1 MTDETLSSEQEDSK
15 LKGSE
20 QDDSKAEGSEL
31 ESEARTSLGHASL
44 FSTVQKNELSDKL
57 PPVERKLKQI
67 IEAALMAAGKPLTP
81 DALQNL
87 FTDAGRPAKTDIVKA
102 LHEIKNDC
110 YDRGFE
116 LVEVASGWRFQVRH
130 ELSTWVS
137 RLWEEK
143 PQRYSRALLETL
155 SLVAYKQPITR
166 GEIEEVRGV
175 AVSSNIIRTLTER
188 GWVRVVGHKDVPG
201 RPAMYATTPD
211 FLDYFN
217 LKSLEDLPTL
227 LEIKALDAENSQIRI
242 DEPPPPPTKDL
253 PVDVDD
259 TREDDANETEDSVG
273 SEERIESSENF
284 ESSENIENNEST
296 EQETPRD
303 IPEFDEALLDNIER
317 NIADELNSQKD
328 GASDG
333 AIEYN
338 SAPNASEHSNASTDE
353 TSETRP
359 TEDS

>member
-1 MTDETLSSEQEDSK
+1 MTDETLNSEQEDSK
-15 LKGSE
+15 P
-20 QDDSKAEGSEL
+20 EGSGLENEEL
-31 ESEARTSLGHASL
+31 ENKESTDNTSL
-44 FSTVQKNELSDKL
+44 FSTVQQNELSDKL
-57 PPVERKLKQI
+57 PPVEKKLKQI
-67 IEAALMAAGKPLTP
+67 VEAALMAAGKPLTP
-81 DALQNL
+81 DQLQSL
-87 FTDAGRPAKTDIVKA
+87 FTDAGRPAKADLIKA
-102 LHEIKNDC
+102 LNEIQGDC
-110 YDRGFE
+110 HDRGFE
-116 LVEVASGWRFQVRH
+116 LVEVASGWRFQVRQ

-175 AVSSNIIRTLTER
+175 AVSSNIMRTLTER

-227 LEIKALDAENSQIRI
+227 LEIKALDAENSQMRI

-259 TREDDANETEDSVG
+259 LREDDNLDNSGNLEAD
-273 SEERIESSENF
+273 
-284 ESSENIENNEST
+284 T
-296 EQETPRD
+296 EQIAPKN

-328 GASDG
+328 GASES

-338 SAPNASEHSNASTDE
+338 GAPEASEHSDASTDE
-353 TSETRP
+353 TSETHP